1 VVDADF
7 IFSNLKQKLARKTK
21 NNPHRK
27 KQNRKSLWGGSN
39 IEK

>member
-21 NNPHRK
+21 KQSTK